1 MLWKILLGNEF
12 EINTLT
18 QNDMDTNKL
27 IEKEIVELWTKY
39 SDKEFCKYNPLA
51 PEKIRRGGLLFIGLN
66 PSIRKDAEPV
76 EFNKKLENY
85 GFPPKTDKYFGKF
98 WEIAEKTGFI
108 DNWSHFDLLFLRGD
122 QKFVEKTLKDIDNQG
137 HVFIWEQL
145 QISKKLLE
153 NVDPE
158 LIVISNKLAVEF
170 TGKNKIEKN
179 GEVFG
184 EWMNCQF
191 EQDGKNYTLNGIPVV
206 FSKQP
211 NRFFSNSEMEKLINE
226 IVEIKT
232 KYDIN

>member
-98 WEIAEKTGFI
+98 WKIAEKTGFI

-137 HVFIWEQL
+137 YVFIWEQL

-158 LIVISNKLAVEF
+158 QLSF
-170 TGKNKIEKN
+170 
-179 GEVFG
+179 
-184 EWMNCQF
+184 Q
-191 EQDGKNYTLNGIPVV
+191 
-206 FSKQP
+206 
-211 NRFFSNSEMEKLINE
+211 IN
-226 IVEIKT
+226 
-232 KYDIN
+232 